1 MFALDPSSILLPAL
15 HRQVSAEM
23 LTFNVEASCKKGD
36 SDATAMRRVGII
48 GKELRFQ
55 DDLRLRYP
63 RCIQPAH
70 D

>member
-36 SDATAMRRVGII
+36 SDATAMRRKNWEGAKI
-48 GKELRFQ
+48 
-55 DDLRLRYP
+55 P
-63 RCIQPAH
+63 RCIQPVR